1 MAKFSMNDLLNEK
14 SREEIKS
21 VFKIKNLAIE
31 EIEPDERNFYN
42 TDEIEE
48 LKASI
53 EMFGLQQNLV
63 VRESDSKY
71 KIISGHRRLKAL
83 KELFS
88 EGHEEFRTIPCKIES
103 EIDDA
108 KTELQL
114 IFANSTSRELSDY
127 EKTHQAI
134 RIKEL
139 LKDLKTNGVKIPGKM
154 RNLVAEVL
162 NISPTQIGRMESID
176 KNLSE
181 EFKEEFKNDNVNISI
196 AYEISGLP
204 EQDQKKVYDE
214 YKENGQ
220 ISLKDVKKHKE
231 DIKRLEKATSTEKLD
246 EGEALKVY
254 VCTTSSSDKTV
265 AAKCVEQVI
274 NSGHIPFNSSLMMQ
288 GIGGLQVE
296 KAIRAINYELIN
308 LSDEIWVFGKDS
320 EEDSVSSV
328 IAEVNIAQNLNK
340 PIVYKDV

>member
-1 MAKFSMNDLLNEK
+1 MAKFSMSDLLNEK
-14 SREEIKS
+14 SKEESKS

-71 KIISGHRRLKAL
+71 KLISGHRRLKAL
-83 KELFS
+83 KELFD

-162 NISPTQIGRMESID
+162 NVSPTQVGRMESID
-176 KNLSE
+176 KNLSK
-181 EFKEEFKNDNVNISI
+181 EFKEEFKNDNVNIST

-204 EQDQKKVYDE
+204 EENQKKVYEE
-214 YKENGQ
+214 YKEKGQ
-220 ISLKDVKKHKE
+220 ISLKEVKKHKE
-231 DIKRLEKATSTEKLD
+231 DIKGVEKSAYIESLD
-246 EGEALKVY
+246 EEKALKVY
-254 VCTTSSSDKTV
+254 VCTSSLGDKTV

-288 GIGGLQVE
+288 GIGGLQAE

-308 LSDEIWVFGKDS
+308 LSDEIWVFGKNS
-320 EEDSVSSV
+320 EEGSAFSIITEVS
-328 IAEVNIAQNLNK
+328 IAQDLNK
-340 PIVYKDV
+340 PIMYKSI

>member
-1 MAKFSMNDLLNEK
+1 MAKFSMSDLLNEK
-14 SREEIKS
+14 SKEESKS

-63 VRESDSKY
+63 VRESGSKY
-71 KIISGHRRLKAL
+71 KLISGHRRLKAL
-83 KELFS
+83 KELFN

-139 LKDLKTNGVKIPGKM
+139 LKDLRTNGVKIPGKM

-162 NISPTQIGRMESID
+162 NVSPTQVGRMESID

-204 EQDQKKVYDE
+204 EENQKKVYEE
-214 YKENGQ
+214 YKEKGQ

-231 DIKRLEKATSTEKLD
+231 DIKGVEKSAYIESLD
-246 EGEALKVY
+246 EDKSLKVY
-254 VCTTSSSDKTV
+254 VCTSSLGDKTV
-265 AAKCVEQVI
+265 AAKCLEQVL

-288 GIGGLQVE
+288 GIGGLQAE

-320 EEDSVSSV
+320 EEGSAFSIITEVS
-328 IAEVNIAQNLNK
+328 IAQDLNK
-340 PIVYKDV
+340 PIMYKSI